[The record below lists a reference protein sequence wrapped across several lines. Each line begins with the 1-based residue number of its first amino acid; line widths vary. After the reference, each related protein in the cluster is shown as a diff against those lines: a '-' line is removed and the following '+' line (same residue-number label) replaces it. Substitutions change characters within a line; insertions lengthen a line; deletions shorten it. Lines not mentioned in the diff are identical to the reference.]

1 MNYVH
6 RCKTYKKPANFTFVA
21 GKFNTKIG
29 KSNVKNPIIGR
40 YSRGHGN
47 KYNR

>member
-1 MNYVH
+1 MYNELRTPLQDVV
-6 RCKTYKKPANFTFVA
+6 NFIFVA
-21 GKFNTKIG
+21 GKFSMKIG

-40 YSRGHGN
+40 YSRGRRN